1 MHEQRKKPL
10 LLYIYRDWLK
20 LSKPNFLISLAHLM
34 VIHVMQEYEK
44 ILIQWVPHFIGQSR
58 ALTPWDKINPP
69 HAFGATKKCLPLYL
83 LSHITEQ

>member
-58 ALTPWDKINPP
+58 ALTPWDKIIPP
-69 HAFGATKKCLPLYL
+69 MPLVPQKNAYL
-83 LSHITEQ
+83 LPFVPYY